1 MSKIALITDQHFG
14 GKQDSQYFSDY
25 IEKFYTNQF
34 FPYLAENNITT
45 VIDLGDTFDRRKYV
59 NFNTL
64 QQVKKFY
71 FDVLLIFSSVS
82 DKILF
87 SLSVCEKFECFS
99 KSESIKNSD

>member
-34 FPYLAENNITT
+34 FPYLTENNITT

-59 NFNTL
+59 NFHTL
-64 QQVKKFY
+64 HQVKQFY
-71 FDVLLIFSSVS
+71 
-82 DKILF
+82 
-87 SLSVCEKFECFS
+87 
-99 KSESIKNSD
+99 